1 MHPGPVGTIGDFA
14 VLRFL
19 VPATASYTVNAQ
31 WFIGDTNGGGG
42 QGNTDAYILLNALAG
57 SPVYS
62 VASTASNPTFSGTVN
77 LVAGDRLDFVVG
89 TGGDGYSFDT
99 TPVNISL
106 TQNAVTVPE
115 ANTGLLALLASI
127 PAFAIMLRKRKAA

>member
-19 VPATASYTVNAQ
+19 VPTTASYTVNAQ
-31 WFIGDTNGGGG
+31 WFIGDTNGGSGR
-42 QGNTDAYILLNALAG
+42 GNTDAYILLNVLPG

-62 VASTASNPTFSGTVN
+62 VASTTDNPAFSGAVS
-77 LVAGDRLDFVVG
+77 LVAGDRLDFIIG
-89 TGGDGYSFDT
+89 TSGDGYVFDT

-106 TQNAVTVPE
+106 TQNAVAVPE
-115 ANTGLLALLASI
+115 SGTFALLA
-127 PAFAIMLRKRKAA
+127 PMLLGVAVVARRRK